1 MHSLILLWDIS
12 SILGI
17 MKMRSPLLVS
27 RARMIGLVV
36 AAAAATI
43 MSILLAAANV
53 TITNAQQQQQQQ
65 MTTTKIEKV
74 WETPAELKNPESVI
88 YEPNENVLFV
98 SNVDGAPDRKDK
110 QGFISKVSPLN
121 GSIIEL
127 NWVIGLDAPKGMAI
141 TNNTNNTLLYVSDI
155 TDLVEIDINSG
166 KIINRYNAPGSAFL
180 NDVASDNQGHV
191 YVSDTVTNT
200 IYRLDT
206 KNLGNSSNNNN
217 NASLQVWLQSPEL
230 NGPNGLYVDDT
241 NNKLIVVS
249 FGAFSKP
256 GGSIKVVDLQNR
268 TISSLGEEGTA
279 TVPIG
284 GLDGIEADNT
294 GSYYYVTDNTAGKLY
309 VVNSNETGY
318 ETLDLQKQG
327 AADLGTILDQNMIII
342 PMMQDNKLEAFRI
355 IIG

>member
-1 MHSLILLWDIS
+1 MHSLSLLWNIS

-27 RARMIGLVV
+27 RARMIGVV
-36 AAAAATI
+36 VAAAATI

-53 TITNAQQQQQQQ
+53 TITNAQQQQQQ

-74 WETPAELKNPESVI
+74 WETPAELKTPESVI

-98 SNVDGAPDRKDK
+98 SNIDGAPDRKDK
-110 QGFISKVSPLN
+110 LGFISKVSPLN

-127 NWVIGLDAPKGMAI
+127 NWITGLDVPKGMAI
-141 TNNTNNTLLYVSDI
+141 TNNTNNTILYVSDI
-155 TDLVEIDINSG
+155 TDLVEIDINSN

-230 NGPNGLYVDDT
+230 DGPNGL
-241 NNKLIVVS
+241 
-249 FGAFSKP
+249 
-256 GGSIKVVDLQNR
+256 
-268 TISSLGEEGTA
+268 
-279 TVPIG
+279 
-284 GLDGIEADNT
+284 
-294 GSYYYVTDNTAGKLY
+294 
-309 VVNSNETGY
+309 
-318 ETLDLQKQG
+318 
-327 AADLGTILDQNMIII
+327 
-342 PMMQDNKLEAFRI
+342 
-355 IIG
+355 